1 MRRLWCVAC
10 FIISASNTFLKRI
23 YSAGEAMIILPR
35 EKPAIQDLN
44 SYYLKIDK
52 LLEHYQGALGT
63 GGVYFKSPTSE
74 AVVFF
79 DEANLLNGYYK
90 DKKQELKESAALSK
104 IIEAATTDN
113 FAVSVYY
120 ILPER
125 VYYWANLSNAQ
136 KLYRDLS
143 SEFTDLEGLIKK
155 MESERLTGFIDIKL
169 NKNKGG
175 GLLFVYNGEVIGGSS
190 AKGDGELDRSAAY
203 RDDLIA
209 RSREFGGMFNVSKL
223 ELSKIMPMPKP
234 VAKQPPKTDT
244 QPSAPP
250 KKAPAKISNTHQVL
264 MLLQDL
270 LVLMESLVKAN
281 KRIKIDFET
290 LLNKQFVDKV
300 DQYDFLDPFAAEF
313 RYTGGKVIFS
323 GKASERELVASIVDC
338 VLDMAAQ
345 LHMTDV
351 FKKYIA
357 PWKKKYTNEL
367 IDFNIEI

>member
-1 MRRLWCVAC
+1 
-10 FIISASNTFLKRI
+10 
-23 YSAGEAMIILPR
+23 MIILPK
-35 EKPAIQDLN
+35 EKPAVQDLN

-52 LLEHYQGALGT
+52 FLEHYQGALGT

-79 DEANLLNGYYK
+79 DETNLINGYYK
-90 DKKQELKESAALSK
+90 DKKQELKQSAALAK
-104 IIEAATTDN
+104 IMEASMTDN

-125 VYYWANLSNAQ
+125 VYFWANLSNAE

-155 MESERLTGFIDIKL
+155 MENERLSGFIDIQL
-169 NKNKGG
+169 NQGKGG

-190 AKGDGELDRSAAY
+190 AKGDGELDRSVAY
-203 RDDLIA
+203 RDDLIE
-209 RSREFGGMFNVSKL
+209 RSRKFGGMFNVSKI
-223 ELSKIMPMPKP
+223 ELSKITPMTKPAIKPSPKAEPHPPMP
-234 VAKQPPKTDT
+234 A
-244 QPSAPP
+244 
-250 KKAPAKISNTHQVL
+250 KKAPPMSNPQQVL
-264 MLLQDL
+264 MLIQDL
-270 LVLMESLVKAN
+270 LVLMENLVKAN
-281 KRIKIDFET
+281 KRIKVDFET

-313 RYTGGKVIFS
+313 RYAGGKVIFS
-323 GKASERELVASIVDC
+323 GRASESELVAGIVHC
-338 VLDMAAQ
+338 VQDMAAQ

-351 FKKYIA
+351 FRKYIV

>member
-1 MRRLWCVAC
+1 
-10 FIISASNTFLKRI
+10 
-23 YSAGEAMIILPR
+23 MIILPR

-90 DKKQELKESAALSK
+90 DKRQELKASEALAKIMETAA
-104 IIEAATTDN
+104 TDN
-113 FAVSVYY
+113 FAVSIYY

-125 VYYWANLSNAQ
+125 VYYWANLSNAER
-136 KLYRDLS
+136 LYHDLS
-143 SEFTDLEGLIKK
+143 SEFTDLEGLVKK

-169 NKNKGG
+169 NQDKGG

-190 AKGDGELDRSAAY
+190 AKGDGELDRSVAY
-203 RDDLIA
+203 RDDLIE
-209 RSREFGGMFNVSKL
+209 RSRKFGGMFNVSKID
-223 ELSKIMPMPKP
+223 LSKIRPMLSKP
-234 VAKQPPKTDT
+234 AVKQPPKTDP
-244 QPSAPP
+244 QPSAPVP
-250 KKAPAKISNTHQVL
+250 ARKAPASTSVKSHNII

-270 LVLMESLVKAN
+270 LVLMEKLVKAN
-281 KRIKIDFET
+281 KRIKMDFET

-300 DQYDFLDPFAAEF
+300 DQYDFLDPFVAEF
-313 RYTGGKVIFS
+313 KYTGGKVIFN
-323 GKASERELVASIVDC
+323 GKASEGELVSAIVDC
-338 VLDMAAQ
+338 VTDMAAQ
-345 LHMTDV
+345 LRMTDV
-351 FKKYIA
+351 LKKYIA
-357 PWKKKYTNEL
+357 PWKKQYINEL

>member
-1 MRRLWCVAC
+1 
-10 FIISASNTFLKRI
+10 
-23 YSAGEAMIILPR
+23 MIILPR

-52 LLEHYQGALGT
+52 LLEHYQGALGS

-90 DKKQELKESAALSK
+90 DKRQELKASAALAK
-104 IIEAATTDN
+104 IMEAAATDN
-113 FAVSVYY
+113 FAVSIYY

-125 VYYWANLSNAQ
+125 VYYWANLSNAER
-136 KLYRDLS
+136 LYNDLS
-143 SEFTDLEGLIKK
+143 SEFTDLEGLVKK

-169 NKNKGG
+169 NQNKGG

-190 AKGDGELDRSAAY
+190 AKGDGELDRSVAY
-203 RDDLIA
+203 RDDLIE
-209 RSREFGGMFNVSKL
+209 RSRKFGGMFNVSKID
-223 ELSKIMPMPKP
+223 LSKITPILSKP
-234 VAKQPPKTDT
+234 VVKQPPKALP
-244 QPSAPP
+244 QPPAPAP
-250 KKAPAKISNTHQVL
+250 ARKAPASTSVKSHNVL

-270 LVLMESLVKAN
+270 LVLMEKLVKAN
-281 KRIKIDFET
+281 KRIKADFET

-300 DQYDFLDPFAAEF
+300 DQYDFLDPFSAEF
-313 RYTGGKVIFS
+313 RYTGGKVIFN
-323 GKASERELVASIVDC
+323 GKASERELVSSIVDC
-338 VLDMAAQ
+338 VSDMAAQ

-357 PWKKKYTNEL
+357 PWKKQYINEL